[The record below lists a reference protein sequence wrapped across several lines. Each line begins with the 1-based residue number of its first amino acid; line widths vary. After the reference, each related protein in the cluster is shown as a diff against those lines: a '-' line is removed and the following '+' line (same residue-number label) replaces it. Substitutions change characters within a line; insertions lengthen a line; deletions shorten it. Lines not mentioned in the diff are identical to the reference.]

1 MSRVF
6 FFIREGVRA
15 LRRSAAPSLAAI
27 VTVCLTVLMLGV
39 LIPVL
44 QTANDKTNDVR
55 DQVGLRVFIS
65 DVGAD
70 GQPLPSGS
78 VGQEAPADQVQELQ
92 AKLQAIPH
100 VQSVQF
106 VSKDQAKVILSQRLK
121 NENREDITAQLP
133 GSRNPLPA
141 SFDVT
146 PDDLANLGGV
156 RAAITPPGANGKPAP
171 ISPLINDIGDSRDD
185 AGRIEGATTAIRWV
199 LGVVTALL
207 LIASLLLVG
216 NTIRL
221 SIYARRREVEVMRLV
236 GATNWFIRWP
246 FMVEG
251 LVCGLL
257 GAGTAIGFLFLGKE
271 LIVDPLADN
280 FNLIDSGAT
289 IPFVSLALILLCVAM
304 GLSAMGSGF
313 TLRRFLRI

>member
-1 MSRVF
+1 MGRLF
-6 FFIREGVRA
+6 FFIREGIRA

-44 QTANDKTNDVR
+44 QTANGKTNEVR
-55 DQVGLRVFIS
+55 DQVGLRVFLA
-65 DVGAD
+65 DVNAA
-70 GQPLPSGS
+70 GQPLPTGS
-78 VGQEAPADQVQELQ
+78 VGDQAPPDQINALQ
-92 AKLQAIPH
+92 TKLAAIPH
-100 VQSVQF
+100 VQSVDF
-106 VSKDQAKVILSQRLK
+106 VDK
-121 NENREDITAQLP
+121 NEALTLLGDKLKAQHREDITAQLP
-133 GSRNPLPA
+133 GNRNPLPA

-146 PDDLANLGGV
+146 PDDLSNLGSI
-156 RAAITPPGANGKPAP
+156 RAAITPPGANGQPAP
-171 ISPLINDIGDSRDD
+171 ISPLVNDINDSRDD
-185 AGRIEGATTAIRWV
+185 AEKINGATTAIRWV
-199 LGVVTALL
+199 LGIVTGLL

-251 LVCGLL
+251 LVCGLV
-257 GAGTAIGFLFLGKE
+257 GAGVAIGFLFLGKQ

-280 FNLIDSGAT
+280 FTLIDSGAT
-289 IPFVSLALILLCVAM
+289 IPFASLALILVCVAM
-304 GLSAMGSGF
+304 GLSATGSGL

>member
-1 MSRVF
+1 MGRVF
-6 FFIREGVRA
+6 FFIREGIRA

-44 QTANDKTNDVR
+44 QTANGKTNEVR
-55 DQVGLRVFIS
+55 NQVGLRVFLS
-65 DVGAD
+65 DVN
-70 GQPLPSGS
+70 GQ
-78 VGQEAPADQVQELQ
+78 QAPADQVHALQ

-100 VQSVQF
+100 VQSVDF
-106 VSKDQAKVILSQRLK
+106 VDKTEALSILSDRLK
-121 NENREDITAQLP
+121 QENREDITAQLP
-133 GSRNPLPA
+133 GAHNPLPA
-141 SFDVT
+141 SFNVE
-146 PDDLANLGGV
+146 PDDLSNLSSI
-156 RAAITPPGANGKPAP
+156 RAAITPPGANGQPTP
-171 ISPLINDIGDSRDD
+171 IDPLISDIGDSRDD
-185 AGRIEGATTAIRWV
+185 ASKINGATTAIRWV
-199 LGVVTALL
+199 LGMVTGLL

-257 GAGTAIGFLFLGKE
+257 GAAIAIGFLFLGKQ
-271 LIVDPLADN
+271 LIVDPLANN

-289 IPFVSLALILLCVAM
+289 IPFASLALVLLCVAM
-304 GLSAMGSGF
+304 GLSAMGSGL